1 MRNIFLTCIGLLLA
15 VFNLHAQADSI
26 AKTTVKINAINDS
39 VYAVKVGVQLQPGWK
54 VYDANAED
62 GLEAP
67 SLQFTLETALANTP
81 NSGDANTD
89 ALITALKNVIL
100 NTGLARSA

>member
-1 MRNIFLTCIGLLLA
+1 MRNLFLTCIGLFLA

-54 VYDANAED
+54 VYDVSAED

-67 SLQFTLETALANTP
+67 SFQFTLETALVKNKPQFIVNAVAIITCLF
-81 NSGDANTD
+81 G
-89 ALITALKNVIL
+89 LIKAY
-100 NTGLARSA
+100 S